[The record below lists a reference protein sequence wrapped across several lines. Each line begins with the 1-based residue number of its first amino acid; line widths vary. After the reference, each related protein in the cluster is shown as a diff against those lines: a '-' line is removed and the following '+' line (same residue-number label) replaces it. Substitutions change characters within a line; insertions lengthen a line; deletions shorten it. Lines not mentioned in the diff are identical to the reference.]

1 MKIVIID
8 DLIFLKKN
16 NQEIAEELEL
26 PAESVRY
33 NVSKIYK
40 TLKLKSRAETTR
52 YLNKLINNRGTLGS
66 EQLSPLFLG
75 QVL

>member
-16 NQEIAEELEL
+16 NQEIAEELEQ

-40 TLKLKSRAETTR
+40 TLKLKKSGR
-52 YLNKLINNRGTLGS
+52 NHS
-66 EQLSPLFLG
+66 LS
-75 QVL
+75 